1 MDGLG
6 WSRYDWTMNADLA
19 PQEYVAAV
27 VVSVIVVWPYFYFS
41 IDVFNKSG
49 RHLKFL
55 MNDVIH

>member
-1 MDGLG
+1 
-6 WSRYDWTMNADLA
+6 MNADFA

-27 VVSVIVVWPYFYFS
+27 VVSVIVVWPYVYFS
-41 IDVFNKSG
+41 IDVFDKSG

>member
-6 WSRYDWTMNADLA
+6 WSRQDWTMNADLA

-27 VVSVIVVWPYFYFS
+27 VAPVIVVWPYFYFS
-41 IDVFNKSG
+41 IDVFDKSG

>member
-1 MDGLG
+1 
-6 WSRYDWTMNADLA
+6 MNADLA

-27 VVSVIVVWPYFYFS
+27 VVYVIVVWPYFYIS

-55 MNDVIH
+55 MNYC

>member
-1 MDGLG
+1 
-6 WSRYDWTMNADLA
+6 MNADLA

-27 VVSVIVVWPYFYFS
+27 VVSVIVLWPYFYIS

-55 MNDVIH
+55 MNGVIH